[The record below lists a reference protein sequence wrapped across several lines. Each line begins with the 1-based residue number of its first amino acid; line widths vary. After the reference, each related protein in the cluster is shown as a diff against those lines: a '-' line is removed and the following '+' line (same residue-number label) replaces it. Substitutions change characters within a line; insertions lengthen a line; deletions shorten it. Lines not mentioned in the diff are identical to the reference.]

1 MIISEILTWEVIDNH
16 HPIVIIDA
24 LILSDLRQLDLQAGI
39 VKAELVQRLNG
50 PLLSG
55 LDAGQGVLNGLD
67 LPQLTLEFFQIGL
80 IPFSM
85 PDFRLTIVMPS
96 AGSPVS

>member
-50 PLLSG
+50 PLLPP

-67 LPQLTLEFFQIGL
+67 LPQLTPGIL
-80 IPFSM
+80 S
-85 PDFRLTIVMPS
+85 DRSYAPS
-96 AGSPVS
+96 QCQTSG